1 MQKNKIM
8 KKRAV
13 IYNDPVDRATH
24 DAPLKK
30 KKRKF
35 DDAEKDC
42 KYKGAKRRTKMKY

>member
-1 MQKNKIM
+1 M

-13 IYNDPVDRATH
+13 IYNDPRDRSEQ

-42 KYKGAKRRTKMKY
+42 KYKGAKKRTKMKY